1 MHRSLKK
8 ILPLL
13 LLGCCAAFAVAAD
26 DAIDSEAQCAELS
39 KVELPV
45 ADMPKPAD
53 RTSLQGCDSSKLYY
67 GAGAAPDYRGARL
80 CAYMEREGEEQPEIG
95 GAAVLM
101 MIYANGRG
109 IERDIDLARRFACET
124 DGAPAELEG
133 RLEHLTD
140 IAELDASEVEFDIC
154 DDITS
159 GYMSGVCARLGAEA
173 AALGRVQRMHTLQKS
188 WPPGKRSAY
197 AILRRTADAY
207 FQSRLEGE
215 VDISGSARG
224 AFVIGE
230 QESLEDGFLQ
240 HLLDFDAG
248 RLPRGDAEALKRAD
262 AALNAAY
269 AEAMKQ
275 AKPENPDDTFGML
288 GSVRPEGIRAAER
301 LWIRY
306 RDAWADFGT
315 SQYPDTTRDAWL
327 HWQTEERTRMLRAL
341 VGEE

>member
-1 MHRSLKK
+1 MRRPLKK
-8 ILPLL
+8 IVPLL
-13 LLGCCAAFAVAAD
+13 LLGCCVAYAAAAD
-26 DAIDSEAQCAELS
+26 DTTDSGAQCAALL
-39 KVELPV
+39 KIELPGV
-45 ADMPKPAD
+45 DLPTPPN

-67 GAGAAPDYRGARL
+67 GAGASPDYRAARL
-80 CAYMEREGEEQPEIG
+80 CAYIEREAEDQPEVG

-109 IERDIDLARRFACET
+109 IERNIELARRFACET
-124 DGAPAELEG
+124 EGAPAELEG
-133 RLEHLTD
+133 RLQHLTD

-173 AALGRVQRMHTLQKS
+173 TARTRAQRTDALQKS
-188 WPPGKRSAY
+188 WPAGKRSAY
-197 AILRRTADAY
+197 AVLRRAADVY
-207 FQSRLEGE
+207 FQSRLDGE

-230 QESLEDGFLQ
+230 QESLEDDFLQ

-248 RLPRGDAEALKRAD
+248 RLPLGDAVALKRAD

-275 AKPENPDDTFGML
+275 AKPDNPDDAFGML

-306 RDAWADFGT
+306 RDAWAEFGT